1 MFQIWTVLNL
11 GPSNHKLC
19 RNFCRI
25 VSSVTRL
32 NQSSTFLKAKLE
44 AKKVREEREEQCR
57 QQEDIEEAIY
67 KAAERKK
74 SIKHAKTLTFAQ
86 TDRVKGFHGALI
98 LTEVLK
104 EREAQLELKKER
116 LQAQVEREKRLHLKE
131 VEALSIDD
139 EEERKAATRRMRRT
153 KEVQKYQ
160 LAQIKRKSEL
170 MSETLEGLEIIIK
183 KLEHFLKN

>member
-1 MFQIWTVLNL
+1 M
-11 GPSNHKLC
+11 
-19 RNFCRI
+19 
-25 VSSVTRL
+25 
-32 NQSSTFLKAKLE
+32 
-44 AKKVREEREEQCR
+44 
-57 QQEDIEEAIY
+57 
-67 KAAERKK
+67 
-74 SIKHAKTLTFAQ
+74 TFAQ